1 MFGLIKRRVTT
12 EKAVTLLQEKGQY
25 TYDVDVRLN
34 KTQIKKLFNHIY
46 GVQMTSIRTYILP
59 LKKKRGRL
67 QCGYE
72 SRYKRV
78 VFTIKQV
85 NMLDWEKDEVKK
97 KAEQEAEAKA
107 QASKRR

>member
-12 EKAVTLLQEKGQY
+12 EKATILLEEKGQY

-46 GVQMTSIRTYILP
+46 GVQVKSIRTYILP
-59 LKKKRGRL
+59 LKKRRSRL

-85 NMLDWEKDEVKK
+85 NMLAWEKKLVEEKAKK
-97 KAEQEAEAKA
+97 EAEAKA
-107 QASKRR
+107 S